1 MRVVKYPIA
10 MKKAT
15 LFKST
20 VLALL
25 VCVGFAACE
34 NNSSE
39 VPEEPETYTV
49 QLGWAGEILDISY
62 EPNKYSWA
70 TIQAKKI
77 AYMTELAEYCRYRV
91 SNPRNEAFNIYTN
104 GADPIVRLNMTTA
117 LVIAQRYLEDMEN
130 GIKLSKSR
138 TDYIIQ
144 DVINNGS
151 MYDYDCVVAKYT

>member
-1 MRVVKYPIA
+1 MGLFSAFRSTSSVA
-10 MKKAT
+10 GDFKKKFT
-15 LFKST
+15 
-20 VLALL
+20 
-25 VCVGFAACE
+25 
-34 NNSSE
+34 
-39 VPEEPETYTV
+39 ETI
-49 QLGWAGEILDISY
+49 QFFIDISY

>member
-1 MRVVKYPIA
+1 MGLFSAFRSTSSVA
-10 MKKAT
+10 GDFKKKFT
-15 LFKST
+15 
-20 VLALL
+20 
-25 VCVGFAACE
+25 
-34 NNSSE
+34 
-39 VPEEPETYTV
+39 ETI
-49 QLGWAGEILDISY
+49 QFFIDISY

-117 LVIAQRYLEDMEN
+117 LVIAQRYSEDMEN